1 MKYLKLMITA
11 ELLMMGGSAF
21 ATAEDSL
28 RCDTLQNVI
37 VVANR
42 KYNYDNIFRISGLL
56 MD

>member
-42 KYNYDNIFRISGLL
+42 KYNYAGKAV
-56 MD
+56 